1 MSAEPSLPVPPVPSF
16 ATEGAL
22 RAWLRERGLEH
33 LSRLSLTVLTP
44 RVDPALLP
52 QARPVTARR
61 RLVEL
66 LSAEGV
72 ERWTQE
78 TLPSPRMK
86 DLLPRFAWRF
96 VDEELRGAEQA
107 RASLPER
114 LASPEDARTHRVHTL
129 LTELRA
135 RIPASVSPRPPAMLV
150 REALQLE
157 PELPGFRFREMRCS
171 ELPHGAQM
179 GFILP
184 EASLTFAPHAV
195 QGDCTCGAAPC
206 VHLLAAIDAALQ
218 WLRQPWTDAFGD
230 TLEELV
236 RPAWE
241 RTLRALERALDE
253 GPGGGAGVEISWRVD
268 VIEGYGVEVFP
279 YVHRRNKKGQLS
291 TGARVSRRKLL
302 QEHGPTLSAQD
313 ARLASLLPEGE
324 APASRALL
332 LELVDHPRLSQEGTP
347 DLRVHVERARVGIVA
362 VERGGAVVV
371 SAGVDGATLPPSM
384 LERVRKAKPEEAH
397 FLWDEGARQLTV
409 LDVGPEVR
417 ALVAVLQRHG
427 NTFPPESHGALLE
440 KLSKLA
446 HRLPVAMPRGIMG
459 EQVPAQQLPV
469 LRIEIEPG
477 GAVRVDVRVRALPDS
492 EAFIPGEGARDVYVR
507 RGTDAAHAVRD
518 FVREQAV
525 TQALLEHLPLETAE
539 PLENRPLSY
548 VFRGVQGA
556 LALLA
561 ACRVLEPRPEVE
573 WLGEALQLSG
583 SRGPGALRVV
593 VERKRDWFGVLG
605 GLAVQGERVALAQL
619 LDAARRKERFVQVKG
634 HTYVEIEEALRH
646 HLERLS
652 DYAHVS
658 RHGLE
663 IGPAAADA
671 LAALGDAGADI
682 EADKTWRTL
691 VERIFVAK
699 ELNPKVPATLK
710 TPLRDYQAEGFRWL
724 TRLASWGAGGVLADD
739 MGLGKTVQSL
749 AVLLERAR
757 LGPALVLAPTSV
769 AFNWVDE
776 AKRFAPSLRMKLF
789 SESEDRGAT
798 LEGLG
803 PRDVLVLSYGLLTR
817 DSARLSQ
824 LRFATIVFDEAQAL
838 KNALTHRFRAAR
850 SLQGDFRFALSGT
863 PLENHLGELWSL
875 FTLVFPGLLGSYEA
889 FRTRFALP
897 IERRV
902 DPTAAPALARVLQP
916 FLLRRTKAQVEAQLP
931 PRTDVR
937 VPVVLSSAEWALYE
951 DARLAAL
958 ASLES
963 KSMARQERDQERR
976 IEILS
981 ALTRLRLLAS
991 HPRLFDANSR
1001 LESSK
1006 LERFMELVDELRAEG
1021 QRALVFSQ
1029 FTSHLALVRELLDA
1043 RGITYQYLD
1052 GQTPPAARAEHVR
1065 AFQEGTAPLFLISLK
1080 AGGFGLNLT
1089 AATSVIL
1096 LDPWWNPAVE
1106 DQAADRAH
1114 RIGQQRPVTV
1124 YRLVARGTIEEQML
1138 ALHEDKRAL
1147 VADVLEGK
1155 DQAGR
1160 LSNQEL
1166 LGLLS
1171 QRLARP
1177 DELDDAPSRTRH

>member
-1 MSAEPSLPVPPVPSF
+1 MSAEPSQPVPAAPSF
-16 ATEGAL
+16 ATEGEL
-22 RAWLRERGLEH
+22 RAFLREQGLEH
-33 LSRLSLTVLTP
+33 LARLSLTVLTP
-44 RVDPALLP
+44 RVEPASLP

-66 LSAEGV
+66 LSVEGL
-72 ERWTQE
+72 ERWSQE
-78 TLPSPRMK
+78 SLPSPRMK
-86 DLLPRFAWRF
+86 ELLPRLAWRF
-96 VDEELRGAEQA
+96 VDEERRGAEQA
-107 RASLPER
+107 RASLHER
-114 LASPEDARTHRVHTL
+114 LAPPEEARAHRVHAL
-129 LTELRA
+129 LRA
-135 RIPASVSPRPPAMLV
+135 LRDRVPASVAPRPPGTLA
-150 REALQLE
+150 REALQLDL
-157 PELPGFRFREMRCS
+157 ELPGFRFRETRCS
-171 ELPHGAQM
+171 ELPYGAQM

-184 EASLTFAPHAV
+184 EATLTFTPDLV
-195 QGDCTCGAAPC
+195 RGDCTCGAAPC
-206 VHLLAAIDAALQ
+206 VHLLAAIDTALL
-218 WLRQPWTDAFGD
+218 WLRQPWTEALGE
-230 TLEELV
+230 TLEELL

-241 RTLRALERALDE
+241 RTLRALERALEE
-253 GPGGGAGVEISWRVD
+253 GPGAGAGVELSWRVD

-291 TGARVSRRKLL
+291 QGARVSRRKLL
-302 QEHGPTLSAQD
+302 QEHGAHLSSQD
-313 ARLASLLPEGE
+313 ARLASLLPDGD

-332 LELVDHPRLSQEGTP
+332 LELVDHPRLTQEGTP

-371 SAGVDGATLPPSM
+371 AVGVDGTTLPASM

-417 ALVAVLQRHG
+417 ALATVLQRHG
-427 NTFPPESHGALLE
+427 NIFPPESHGALLE
-440 KLSKLA
+440 RLSKLA

-459 EQVPAQQLPV
+459 EQVPSLQLPV
-469 LRIEIEPG
+469 LRIELEPG

-492 EAFIPGEGARDVYVR
+492 EAFIPGEGARDVCVR
-507 RGTDAAHAVRD
+507 RGTDAVHAVRD
-518 FVREQAV
+518 FAREQAV

-539 PLENRPLSY
+539 VVENRPWAWL
-548 VFRGVQGA
+548 FRSVQGA
-556 LALLA
+556 LALLS
-561 ACRVLEPRPEVE
+561 ACRALEPRPEVE
-573 WLGEALQLSG
+573 WLGEVLQLSG

-605 GLAVQGERVALAQL
+605 GLSVQGERVALAQL

-646 HLERLS
+646 HLERLA
-652 DYAHVS
+652 DYAYTS

-671 LAALGDAGADI
+671 MAALGGAGADI
-682 EADKTWRTL
+682 EADKTWRAL

-699 ELNPKVPATLK
+699 ELDPKVPAGLK

-739 MGLGKTVQSL
+739 MGLGKTVQAL
-749 AVLLERAR
+749 AVLLDRGR

-789 SESEDRGAT
+789 SEVEDRGET
-798 LEGLG
+798 LARLG
-803 PRDVLVLSYGLLTR
+803 PRDVLVISYGLLTR
-817 DSARLSQ
+817 DIGRLSQ

-838 KNALTHRFRAAR
+838 KNALTHRFRAAKA
-850 SLQGDFRFALSGT
+850 LQGDFRFALSGT

-916 FLLRRTKAQVEAQLP
+916 FLLRRTKSQVEAQLP

-937 VPVVLSSAEWALYE
+937 VPVVLSSEEWTLYE

-963 KSMARQERDQERR
+963 RAVAHKEREQERR

-991 HPRLFDANSR
+991 HPRLFDARSKV
-1001 LESSK
+1001 ESSK
-1006 LERFMELVDELRAEG
+1006 LERFMELVEELRAEG

-1029 FTSHLALVRELLDA
+1029 FTSHLGLVRELLDA

-1052 GQTPPAARAEHVR
+1052 GQTPPGARAEQVR
-1065 AFQEGTAPLFLISLK
+1065 VFQEGTAPLFLISLK

-1124 YRLVARGTIEEQML
+1124 YRLVSRGTIEEQML

-1177 DELDDAPSRTRH
+1177 DELDEEPSRTRH